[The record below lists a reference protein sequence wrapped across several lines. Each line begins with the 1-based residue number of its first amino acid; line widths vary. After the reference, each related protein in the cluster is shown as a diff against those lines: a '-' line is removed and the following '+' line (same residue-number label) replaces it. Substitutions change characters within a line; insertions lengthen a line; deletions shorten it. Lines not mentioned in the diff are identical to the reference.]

1 MNIHEK
7 IQTIKCELAAEGLKK
22 GGDNA
27 YSGYKYFELAD
38 FLPQLNTLCAAYNVS
53 HAITASA
60 DLTQMVLTVRDTE
73 KPDSFLEYRIP
84 LSTANLK
91 ASHPVQNLGA
101 VITYSRR
108 YLLMMAFDIVQAD
121 TLEMLNGKQGTVATP
136 QTTSNNNANKKEF
149 VWDAKTKTPAEELK
163 RLWQFVNWDVG
174 TLDNYVQERAKFTN
188 VEVNDTLYLTII
200 KENISYLQEEAKKGN
215 PAYAGMTFEEVP
227 FL

>member
-7 IQTIKCELAAEGLKK
+7 IQSVKVALASEGIKK
-22 GGDNA
+22 GGENT
-27 YSGYKYFELAD
+27 YSNYKYFELAD
-38 FLPQLNTLCAAYNVS
+38 FLPRLNVFCAEFKLS
-53 HAITASA
+53 HAITVSE
-60 DLTQMVLTVRDTE
+60 DLQQIILTVRDID

-101 VITYSRR
+101 VLTYSRR

-121 TLEMLNGKQGTVATP
+121 TLEAINGKQNTVATP
-136 QTTSNNNANKKEF
+136 QTTQTNNSNKRSF

-163 RLWQFVNWDVG
+163 RLWQFVNWDVS
-174 TLDNYVQERAKFTN
+174 TLEQYVQERAKFTG

-200 KENISYLQEEAKKGN
+200 KENISYLQSEAQAGN

-227 FL
+227 F